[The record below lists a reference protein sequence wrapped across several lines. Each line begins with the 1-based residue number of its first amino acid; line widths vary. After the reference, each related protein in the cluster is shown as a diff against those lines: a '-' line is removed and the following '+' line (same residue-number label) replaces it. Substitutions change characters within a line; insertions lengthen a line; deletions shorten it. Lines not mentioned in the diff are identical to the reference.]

1 MHQAKLFGLFLT
13 VVVLLFG
20 SGYWLYQRPLP
31 VVHAEII
38 IPQTPM
44 STAIKLPWPSY
55 GQAALGAV
63 GFGVLEKNNASK
75 PAPIA
80 SIAKAITALSI
91 LKQKP
96 LEPGQPGPFIT
107 ITETDVQ
114 LYSDYL
120 AKDGSVLPVSVGQQI
135 SQYQALQAMM
145 LPSAN
150 NIADTATHWVFGSV
164 NSYVE
169 YANRFVKTLGM
180 MQTSVADASGFSPK
194 TISTAE
200 DLVILGEA
208 VLENPVLSSIVNQST
223 ANFPGVGEINNV
235 NWLLGTDGILGIKT
249 GNTDEAGGCYLFGAK
264 RTVAN
269 QSVTVIGAILG
280 APTRNIAM
288 GDSRNLIQAAD
299 TGFELTTAVRANQ
312 TIGQYR
318 LPWGGTVNAVAAGE
332 LKVLNWKGDAVVTDT
347 NLSDLAV
354 QNGQSSVVGS
364 VKAGHDVKSV
374 SVILSQQAPAPSWT
388 WRLIR

>member
-1 MHQAKLFGLFLT
+1 
-13 VVVLLFG
+13 
-20 SGYWLYQRPLP
+20 
-31 VVHAEII
+31 
-38 IPQTPM
+38 M